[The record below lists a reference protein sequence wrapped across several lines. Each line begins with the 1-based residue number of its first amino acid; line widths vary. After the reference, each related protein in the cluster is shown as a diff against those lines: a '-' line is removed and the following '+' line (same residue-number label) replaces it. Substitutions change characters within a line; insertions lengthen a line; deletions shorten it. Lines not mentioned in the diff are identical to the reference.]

1 MYAVY
6 LSGLSLTDTE
16 SHKVRARVDRG
27 GESAD
32 YIVVHCEVKRC
43 QSSVYGPL
51 RLLPLSTTLSIR
63 VAGHPVDTGV
73 DVRELR
79 VRLLADGSV
88 AQLPRRRLGSA

>member
-1 MYAVY
+1 MR
-6 LSGLSLTDTE
+6 LRGPGSGRGE
-16 SHKVRARVDRG
+16 SQ
-27 GESAD
+27 SAD

-43 QSSVYGPL
+43 QASLLPLTSVYGL
-51 RLLPLSTTLSIR
+51 TVRLLPLSTTLSIR